1 MAQVQESLEEQQ
13 EAIPATDPAYEA
25 WFRRKVE
32 AGLRDVR
39 EGRVLSAEDVEA
51 EMDAFLEELA
61 KNPDAI

>member
-1 MAQVQESLEEQQ
+1 MAQVQEEVFDSQ
-13 EAIPATDPAYEA
+13 TDMPVNDPDYDA

-39 EGRVLSAEDVEA
+39 EGRVLSDEEAEA
-51 EMDAFLEELA
+51 EMNSFLEELA